1 MWNTKSVQ
9 RGKMLPPQRFFP
21 GGIVTIMGDEGGTA
35 GAAVGMVQ
43 AWVGHFVAPLKRRQD
58 VSD

>member
-1 MWNTKSVQ
+1 
-9 RGKMLPPQRFFP
+9 MLPPQRFFP